1 MKKIVVLL
9 AVMLHVFFVSGQSL
23 RPYVILISFDGFHA
37 DYVKRFDLPNFNKFI
52 KEGAASEGLIP
63 SFPSK
68 TFPNHYT
75 LVTGLYP
82 GNHGLVDNSFFD
94 PARRAPYGMRIREAV
109 IDPYYYGGVPLWR
122 LAKEQGVRS
131 ASYFW
136 VGSELKEEA
145 LRPDYYY
152 DYDQSVPF
160 EKRVD
165 QVIAWLRLP
174 EKERPH
180 MITLYFSS
188 PDYEAHRHGPWA
200 AETKQKV
207 LSMDSLLGTLMQR
220 VDSTKLP
227 VNVVIVSDHG
237 MSELT
242 EAPETYI
249 FLDEIVTTRE
259 GSVTVSNGG
268 TQAHLYTASQAKKD
282 SLYTL
287 LKSKERDFTVV
298 RREDFPTQWHYAHP
312 RSGDLLIVA
321 KPGKYI
327 VTGDPVK
334 FREQIKPGTKF
345 GAHGYDPDQVKDMN
359 GIFYAKGPN
368 IKPGSKVK
376 AFRNIHVYPL
386 IAEILQLRIP
396 PVDGQLKELKPIYR
410 K

>member
-9 AVMLHVFFVSGQSL
+9 AVMLQVVLASGQSL
-23 RPYVILISFDGFHA
+23 RPYVILISFDGFRA
-37 DYVKRFDLPNFNKFI
+37 DYTERFDLPNFKKFI

-94 PARRAPYGMRIREAV
+94 PARKKPYGMRIREAV
-109 IDPYYYGGVPLWR
+109 TDPYYYGGVPLWR

-136 VGSELKEEA
+136 VGSELKAEG
-145 LRPDYYY
+145 LHPDYYY

-160 EKRVD
+160 DKRVD
-165 QVIAWLRLP
+165 QVITWLGLP

-188 PDYEAHRHGPWA
+188 PDYEAHRYGPWA
-200 AETKQKV
+200 EETKQTV
-207 LSMDSLLGTLMQR
+207 LSMDSLLGNLMQR

-242 EAPETYI
+242 EASETYI
-249 FLDEIVTTRE
+249 FLDELVTTRE

-268 TQAHLYTASQAKKD
+268 TQAHLYAASPAKKD

-287 LKSKERDFTVV
+287 LKSKEKDFTVI

-312 RSGDLLIVA
+312 RSGDLMIVA

-334 FREQIKPGTKF
+334 FRQQMNVGAKF
-345 GAHGYDPDQVKDMN
+345 GAHGYDPDQVKDMH

-396 PVDGQLKELKPIYR
+396 PVDGQLKELKSIYR